1 MGFYRRFI
9 YPRLI
14 DAAMANKDLAPVRA
28 RVVPAARGA
37 VLEIGV
43 GSAMNLPF
51 YTDAVT
57 RLFALDSSPELLRRA
72 RGKAALAPFP
82 VELLHAPAEKVPLPD
97 REIDTA
103 VVTWSLCS
111 LPDAAQALSE
121 IKRVLKREGTL
132 IFAEHGLS
140 PDARVQAWQNR
151 INPLWRR
158 VSGGCNL
165 NRPIEALIRSAG
177 FSIEELHTQYLPGP
191 RPMTYTCEG
200 FARPVDARGAPA
212 SSVRTPGR

>member
-1 MGFYRRFI
+1 MGLYKRFI

-14 DAAMANKDLAPVRA
+14 DAAMANKDLSPVRA
-28 RVVPAARGA
+28 RVIPAARGA
-37 VLEIGV
+37 VLEIGA

-72 RGKAALAPFP
+72 REKAVLAPFP
-82 VELLHAPAEKVPLPD
+82 VELLHASAEQLPLPD
-97 REIDTA
+97 REVDTV

-111 LPDAAQALSE
+111 IANAEQALSE
-121 IKRVLKREGTL
+121 VNRVLKREGTL

-140 PDARVQAWQNR
+140 PDPPVQAWQNR

-158 VSGGCNL
+158 ASGGCNV
-165 NRPIEALIRSAG
+165 NRPIDDLIRRAG
-177 FSIEELHTQYLPGP
+177 FTIEEVRTQYLPGP
-191 RPMTYTCEG
+191 RPMTYTYEG
-200 FARPVDARGAPA
+200 FARPVDARGARA
-212 SSVRTPGR
+212 S